1 MRRGAFTL
9 METLVA
15 IVLLL
20 ALSGA
25 VMSFFWNALERRDT
39 LLALSGEVRAGTLLL
54 ERLEADF
61 LTAVAADGKGGA
73 GIAGDRASVR
83 VASRGVR
90 PTLNGGSAAGALGD
104 EQGLAVR
111 FDEASG
117 RVSLRRWSGDDP
129 GGGADEVVAEGVS
142 ALRLRYFDGRSWRD
156 SFDSKAAGDLPVAVE
171 IALWFRRPG
180 DPPAAPAAE
189 EESVPP
195 TDETETDMEWEEE
208 DPFAIPA
215 SFGDAMAWEDEVAAA
230 DLPEREP
237 DRVRVIIVPDGP
249 SAAWR
254 ESR

>member
-1 MRRGAFTL
+1 MRRRAFTL

-25 VMSFFWNALERRDT
+25 VMSFFWNSLERRDT

-73 GIAGDRASVR
+73 GIAGDRTSVR
-83 VASRGVR
+83 VVSRGVR
-90 PTLNGGSAAGALGD
+90 PTLNGGSAAGSLGD
-104 EQGLAVR
+104 EKGLAVR
-111 FDEASG
+111 FEEATG
-117 RVSLRRWSGDDP
+117 RVSLRRWSGEDP
-129 GGGADEVVAEGVS
+129 GGGSDEVVAEGVS

-156 SFDSKAAGDLPVAVE
+156 SFDSKSAGDLPVAVE
-171 IALWFRRPG
+171 VALWFRRPG
-180 DPPAAPAAE
+180 DPAPRPAVEERRVAAVEDE
-189 EESVPP
+189 EA
-195 TDETETDMEWEEE
+195 EWEAED
-208 DPFAIPA
+208 DPFAMPA
-215 SFGDAMAWEDEVAAA
+215 SFDDAAAWEDEIVPS

>member
-1 MRRGAFTL
+1 MRRRAFTL

-39 LLALSGEVRAGTLLL
+39 LLALSGEVRSGTLLL

-61 LTAVAADGKGGA
+61 LTAIAADGQGEA
-73 GIAGDRASVR
+73 GIEGDRASVR
-83 VASRGVR
+83 VVSRGVR
-90 PTLNGGSAAGALGD
+90 PTLRGGTASGTLGD

-171 IALWFRRPG
+171 VALWFRRPG
-180 DPPAAPAAE
+180 DPPAAPAIE
-189 EESVPP
+189 EESGPP
-195 TDETETDMEWEEE
+195 TDEAEVEWDGE
-208 DPFAIPA
+208 DPFALPV
-215 SFGDAMAWEDEVAAA
+215 SFDDPTGWEDEVEPS

>member
-1 MRRGAFTL
+1 MSQRAFTL

-25 VMSFFWNALERRDT
+25 VMSFFWNSLERRDT

-83 VASRGVR
+83 VVSRGVR

-111 FDEASG
+111 FDESSG

-129 GGGADEVVAEGVS
+129 GEGSNEVVAEGVS

-156 SFDSKAAGDLPVAVE
+156 SFDSKSAGDLPVAVE
-171 IALWFRRPG
+171 VALWFRRAG
-180 DPPAAPAAE
+180 DPAPQPVVEEEPAAPVE
-189 EESVPP
+189 
-195 TDETETDMEWEEE
+195 DEDAEWEAED
-208 DPFAIPA
+208 DPFAMAA
-215 SFGDAMAWEDEVAAA
+215 SFDDPSAWEDEIVPS

>member
-1 MRRGAFTL
+1 MRRCAFTL
-9 METLVA
+9 TETLVA

-20 ALSGA
+20 TLSGA
-25 VMSFFWNALERRDT
+25 VMSFFWNSLERRDT

-61 LTAVAADGKGGA
+61 LTAIAADGKGGA
-73 GIAGDRASVR
+73 GIVGDRASVR
-83 VASRGVR
+83 VVSRGVR
-90 PTLNGGSAAGALGD
+90 PTLNGGTASGSLGD

-111 FDEASG
+111 FDGASG

-129 GGGADEVVAEGVS
+129 GEGSDEVVAEGVS

-171 IALWFRRPG
+171 VALWFRRPG
-180 DPPAAPAAE
+180 DPLPRAAVESEGISPPEDGSGTGWEEDDPFAAPA
-189 EESVPP
+189 
-195 TDETETDMEWEEE
+195 
-208 DPFAIPA
+208 
-215 SFGDAMAWEDEVAAA
+215 SFDDAMAWEDEVEPA

>member
-1 MRRGAFTL
+1 MRRRAFTL

-25 VMSFFWNALERRDT
+25 VMSFFWNSLSRRDT

-73 GIAGDRASVR
+73 GITGDRASVR
-83 VASRGVR
+83 VVSRGVR
-90 PTLNGGSAAGALGD
+90 PTLNGGTAAGALGD

-111 FDEASG
+111 FDEGTG

-129 GGGADEVVAEGVS
+129 GEESDEVVAEGVS

-171 IALWFRRPG
+171 VALWFRRLG
-180 DPPAAPAAE
+180 DPPPRPAVEGGPAAPTEGTEPEGGVEDDPFAMPAPFE
-189 EESVPP
+189 EPAV
-195 TDETETDMEWEEE
+195 WEEE
-208 DPFAIPA
+208 A
-215 SFGDAMAWEDEVAAA
+215 VAPE
-230 DLPEREP
+230 LPEREP

-254 ESR
+254 ASR